1 MNARGCSIQGVI
13 RSMLVILL
21 LGVLPA
27 EVLAQRPGAGG
38 QGPRVAP
45 RGPRWEVQLPEGAG
59 TYPAGDIFIRDLDAV
74 WTATGRVLENT
85 SILIRDGKIAEM
97 GAGLTAPE
105 GVPVVEG
112 AGMTA
117 IPGLVDEHT
126 HTGMVGTNEG
136 SAPVVAEVSVL
147 DALDPENLT
156 IYRSLSGGVT
166 TARVM
171 HGSANPIGGTSAV
184 IKLRWGMDS
193 GDQLLFDGAPRFI
206 KFALGENVTRKSD
219 QGRSGP
225 TRFPTSRQ
233 GVEAIYVEAF
243 TAALEYRE
251 AWNAYRQNPE
261 RFRVPPRRDLRL
273 ETLVGVLENR
283 IEVHAHSYR
292 ADEILAL
299 MRVAERFGFTINVQ
313 THVLEGFRVA
323 REMAEHGAG
332 GSTFS
337 DWWQYKL
344 EAYDAIPHN
353 AAIMHKQGVLTAL
366 NSDISW
372 LQAFMIY
379 EFPKAVKWGGVSKED
394 ALRMLTIYPA
404 RMMHIED
411 RVGSLEVGKDGDVVL
426 LNGDP
431 FNTYVRVE
439 KTIVDGIVYYDV
451 SDEAGTRNEP
461 FRALPPLPPAQLGP
475 GDITEVTAEVGYDA
489 SLATDMIQEPSFA
502 LVGGTLHPVSGPP
515 IADGVLIVRSGRI
528 TAIGS
533 SAQIAVP
540 EDVTVVDVTGQHV
553 YPGMIDPLTNL
564 GILEIGSVPQ
574 ASDQTETGTYNPHV
588 RAIPAIV
595 PYSTAI
601 NVARANG
608 ITTALVTQTSGVI
621 QGTAGVVQ
629 LRGDTYERM
638 AVRAEAALMVAF
650 PAPRQAPGGRGGWEV
665 FDYGSGHDHGD
676 AGGVSPYFATAA
688 FQADPFGAPS
698 DLAGIPAMAFL
709 APQAE
714 GPVPSLEGE
723 RMEDFV
729 ALFRRAR
736 TYSETGTVAQDPTRP
751 FEANVWGGDRVILDA
766 LIPAIRGEMPV
777 LFRVDSE
784 WQIKT
789 LLVFLEEFPEIRGV
803 VVGGTE
809 AYKVA
814 DELAAHDVPVIITS
828 AYSPTPGRDES
839 ILASYRN
846 AAFLHQAGVKIAF
859 GTGSTSDVRKLPY
872 HAAHSVAFG
881 LPVDE
886 ALRSVTL
893 NTAEILGVDELVG
906 SLEPGKRAD
915 ILITDGDPL
924 QALTWIHRMFVGG
937 VEVDP
942 RDNKHDQLYREFV
955 DRR

>member
-1 MNARGCSIQGVI
+1 MRSLKI
-13 RSMLVILL
+13 RTLLVVLL
-21 LGVLPA
+21 LALLPA
-27 EVLAQRPGAGG
+27 SALGQRRGAPDQRR
-38 QGPRVAP
+38 QGAP
-45 RGPRWEVQLPEGAG
+45 RGARWDVQLPEGAG
-59 TYPAGDIFIRDLDAV
+59 TYPTGDLFIRNLDAV

-85 SILIRDGKIAEM
+85 SILIRDGVIAEI
-97 GAGLTAPE
+97 GPDLVAPE

-112 AGMTA
+112 EGSTA

-126 HTGMVGTNEG
+126 HTAMVGTNEG
-136 SAPVVAEVSVL
+136 SAPVVAEVRVL
-147 DALDPENLT
+147 DVLDPENLT

-206 KFALGENVTRKSD
+206 KFALGENVTRKSSG
-219 QGRSGP
+219 GRGGS
-225 TRFPTSRQ
+225 TRFPASRQ
-233 GVEAIYVEAF
+233 GVEAIYVQAF
-243 TAALEYRE
+243 TAAREYQG
-251 AWNAYRQNPE
+251 AWGAYRQNPE
-261 RFRVPPRRDLRL
+261 NFRVPPRRDLRL
-273 ETLVGVLENR
+273 ETLADVLEGR

-299 MRVAERFGFTINVQ
+299 MRVAERFGFKIDVM
-313 THVLEGFRVA
+313 THVMEGFRVA
-323 REMAEHGAG
+323 GEMVEHGAG

-337 DWWQYKL
+337 DWWHYKL

-372 LQAFMIY
+372 LQAFMIH

-404 RMMHIED
+404 RMMHLED
-411 RVGSLEVGKDGDVVL
+411 RVGTLEVGKDGDVVL

-431 FNTYVRVE
+431 FNTFVRVE
-439 KTIVDGIVYYDV
+439 KTIVDGLVYYDV
-451 SDEAGTRNEP
+451 GDEAGTRSEP
-461 FRALPPLPPAQLGP
+461 FRALPPLPSSALGV
-475 GDITEVTAEVGYDA
+475 GEISDVTAEVGYDA
-489 SLATDMIQEPSFA
+489 SLATELLEGSFA
-502 LVGGTLHPVSGPP
+502 LVGGTLHPVSSPSVE
-515 IADGVLIVRSGRI
+515 DGVLIVRSGRI

-533 SAQIAVP
+533 SSQISVP
-540 EDVTVVDVTGQHV
+540 EDVTVVDVSGKHI

-564 GILEIGSVPQ
+564 GIYEFGAVGQ
-574 ASDQTETGTYNPHV
+574 ATDVSETGSYNPHI
-588 RAIPAIV
+588 RAISAIV
-595 PYSTAI
+595 PYSAAI

-621 QGTAGVVQ
+621 QGTGSVVQ

-638 AVRAEAALMVAF
+638 AVKPEAALMVAF
-650 PAPRQAPGGRGGWEV
+650 PAPRQAPGSRNQWEV
-665 FDYGSGHDHGD
+665 FEFGSHGGD
-676 AGGVSPYFATAA
+676 DGAGGGSPYFATAA
-688 FQADPFGAPS
+688 FQADPFAEDAPVS
-698 DLAGIPAMAFL
+698 GIPGLSYL
-709 APQAE
+709 APRE
-714 GPVPSLEGE
+714 DEPEPTLEGE

-729 ALFRRAR
+729 ALFKRAR
-736 TYSETGTVAQDPTRP
+736 VFAETGTVAQDPTRP
-751 FEANVWGGDRVILDA
+751 FEANVWGGDRVILEA
-766 LIPAIRGEMPV
+766 LVPAVTGEVPV
-777 LFRVDSE
+777 FFRADSE
-784 WQIKT
+784 WQIRT
-789 LLVFLEEFPEIRGV
+789 LFLFLQEFPEVRGV

-814 DELAAHDVPVIITS
+814 DELAEHDVPVIITS
-828 AYSPTPGRDES
+828 AYAPTPGRDES

-846 AAFLHQAGVKIAF
+846 AAFLHEAGVKIAF

-881 LPVDE
+881 LPANE
-886 ALRSVTL
+886 GLRSVTL
-893 NTAEILGVDELVG
+893 STAEMLGMDDLIG

-915 ILITDGDPL
+915 ILVTDGDPL
-924 QALTWIHRMFVGG
+924 QALTWIDRMFIGG

-942 RDNKHDQLYREFV
+942 RDNKHDRLYREFV

>member
-1 MNARGCSIQGVI
+1 MSTRMI
-13 RSMLVILL
+13 RRLSVLL
-21 LGVLPA
+21 FLGLLPA
-27 EVLAQRPGAGG
+27 SALAQRPGAPGAG
-38 QGPRVAP
+38 QGRQAAP
-45 RGPRWEVQLPEGAG
+45 RGPRWDVQLPEGAG
-59 TYPAGDIFIRDLDAV
+59 TYPTGDLFIRNLDAV
-74 WTATGRVLENT
+74 WTATGRVLEGT
-85 SILIRDGKIAEM
+85 SILIRDGVIAEI
-97 GAGLTAPE
+97 GPDLVAPE
-105 GVPVVEG
+105 GVRIIEG
-112 AGMTA
+112 AGITA

-156 IYRSLSGGVT
+156 IYRSVSGGVT

-171 HGSANPIGGTSAV
+171 HGSSNPIGGTSAV
-184 IKLRWGMDS
+184 IKMRWGMDS

-206 KFALGENVTRKSD
+206 KFALGENVTRKGSD
-219 QGRSGP
+219 SQGGA
-225 TRFPTSRQ
+225 TRFPSSRQ

-243 TAALEYRE
+243 TAAREYQA
-251 AWNAYRQNPE
+251 AWEAYRRSPE
-261 RFRVPPRRDLRL
+261 NFRVPPRRDLRL
-273 ETLVGVLENR
+273 ETLVDMLEGR

-299 MRVAERFGFTINVQ
+299 MRVAERFGFKIDDM
-313 THVLEGFRVA
+313 THVMEGYKVA
-323 REMAEHGAG
+323 REMAEHGAAG
-332 GSTFS
+332 GTFS
-337 DWWQYKL
+337 DWWHYKL

-394 ALRMLTIYPA
+394 ALRMLTLYPA

-411 RVGSLEVGKDGDVVL
+411 RVGTLEVGKDGDVVL

-451 SDEAGTRNEP
+451 GDEAGTRKEP
-461 FRALPPLPPAQLGP
+461 FRALSPLPAATLGA
-475 GDITEVTAEVGYDA
+475 GETSNVTAEVGYDA
-489 SLATDMIQEPSFA
+489 SLATEMLTEGSFA
-502 LVGGTLHPVSGPP
+502 FVGGTLHPVSGP
-515 IADGVLIVRSGRI
+515 AVEDGVLIVRSGHI
-528 TAIGS
+528 TAVGS
-533 SAQIAVP
+533 SSQISVP
-540 EDVTVVDVTGQHV
+540 EDVTRIDVTGKHI

-564 GILEIGSVPQ
+564 GIFEFGAVGQ
-574 ASDQTETGTYNPHV
+574 AADVSETGIYNPQV
-588 RAIPAIV
+588 RAISAIV
-595 PYSTAI
+595 PYSAAI

-621 QGTAGVVQ
+621 QGTAGVIQ

-638 AVRAEAALMVAF
+638 AIKPEAALMVAF
-650 PAPRQAPGGRGGWEV
+650 PAPRQAPGGRDHWEV
-665 FDYGSGHDHGD
+665 FDFGGQDDDDG
-676 AGGVSPYFATAA
+676 AGGGSPYFATAA
-688 FQADPFGAPS
+688 FQANPF
-698 DLAGIPAMAFL
+698 AGSGSVHGFPALNYL
-709 APQAE
+709 APQDE
-714 GPVPSLEGE
+714 GQEPTLDGE

-729 ALFRRAR
+729 ALFKRAR
-736 TYSETGTVAQDPTRP
+736 VFAGTGTVAQDPTRP

-766 LIPAIRGEMPV
+766 LVPAVRGEMPV
-777 LFRVDSE
+777 FFQADSE

-789 LLVFLEEFPEIRGV
+789 LLVFLREFPEIRGV

-814 DELAAHDVPVIITS
+814 EELAAHDLPVIITS
-828 AYSPTPGRDES
+828 AYSPTPNRDES

-846 AAFLHQAGVKIAF
+846 AALLHEAGVKIAF
-859 GTGSTSDVRKLPY
+859 GTGSTADVRKLPY

-881 LPVDE
+881 LPVE
-886 ALRSVTL
+886 EGLRSVTL
-893 NTAEILGVDELVG
+893 NTAEILGMDDLIG

-915 ILITDGDPL
+915 ILVTDGDPL
-924 QALTWIHRMFVGG
+924 QALTWIDRMFIGG

-942 RDNKHDQLYREFV
+942 RDNKHDRLYREFV